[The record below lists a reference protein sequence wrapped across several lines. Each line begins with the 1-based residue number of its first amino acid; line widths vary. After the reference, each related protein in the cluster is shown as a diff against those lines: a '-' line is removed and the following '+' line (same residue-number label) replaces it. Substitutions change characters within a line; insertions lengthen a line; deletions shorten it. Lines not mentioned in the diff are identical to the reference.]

1 MQDLIVSLNKN
12 VVRLSTIDKDTV
24 LRTTL
29 VDVPRETADDTKI
42 VDPSSF
48 SEILNGLIPQISSL
62 TKNKMSLNF
71 VVEPQDIFLRFITL
85 SKKDGDIGEQIV
97 EELKEKAK
105 DIPLDDLYF
114 SYIKI
119 APFVYQFVGIKKDT
133 LDKYLEVSNQV
144 GIGLKSVVPWV
155 LALPKYE
162 KVCDPAIFI
171 SKVGNRQ
178 VVALSELNG
187 IFFADVFDSERT
199 EKELQDLVKE
209 LSFYK
214 RSSPIKYVFT
224 MNCEYLSLGNH
235 KVKEIEYPVFK
246 EGSEVSSGYEQ
257 NVIVNYLLDTDT
269 NVINHQLNLLN
280 LLPLPVVENKN
291 VSVVVAGS
299 VFALLILVGGL
310 FGGYLLLKN
319 RNESNNQLVQNNQ
332 NQEQNT
338 QVLSETTQ
346 NTEEPKQEEQ
356 TQEIP
361 QPKKQDLKIR
371 VENGAGVSGLAAKTK
386 EFLEGFGYTVL
397 EPSTSSISTEATIL
411 EYKKDAFDAYHE
423 MLIADIKEKL
433 PNTEV
438 KQTLSSDKEYDLL
451 LTVGSSSKIQ

>member
-1 MQDLIVSLNKN
+1 MQDLLVSLNKN
-12 VVRLSTIDKDTV
+12 VIRLSTVDKDTV

-29 VDVPRETADDTKI
+29 VDVPKETADDTKI
-42 VDPSSF
+42 IDSSSF
-48 SEILNGLIPQISSL
+48 AQILNGLIPQISSL

-71 VVEPQDIFLRFITL
+71 VVEPQDIYLRFITL
-85 SKKDGDIGEQIV
+85 SKKDGDLDELIV
-97 EELKEKAK
+97 DELKEKAK

-119 APFVYQFVGIKKDT
+119 APFVYQFVGIKKDI
-133 LDKYLEVSNQV
+133 LDKYIEVSNHL

-187 IFFADVFDSERT
+187 IFFSDVFDQERT

-224 MNCEYLSLGNH
+224 MNCDYLSLGDH
-235 KVKEIEYPVFK
+235 KVKEIEYPEFNG
-246 EGSEVSSGYEQ
+246 GSEVTSGYES
-257 NVIVNYLLDTDT
+257 NVIVNYLLDTDSDIT
-269 NVINHQLNLLN
+269 NHQLNLLN
-280 LLPLPVVENKN
+280 LLPLPVVESK
-291 VSVVVAGS
+291 SIPVVAAGT

-310 FGGYLLLKN
+310 FGGYILLRN
-319 RNESNNQLVQNNQ
+319 RNQSNSQLAQSNQD
-332 NQEQNT
+332 T

-346 NTEEPKQEEQ
+346 STEAPKQEQKTE
-356 TQEIP
+356 EKA

-371 VENGAGVSGLAAKTK
+371 VENGAGVAGLAAKTK
-386 EFLEGFGYTVL
+386 EFLTSLGYNVV
-397 EPSTSSISTEATIL
+397 SIDTSDVSTEATIL
-411 EYKKDAFDAYHE
+411 EYKKDAFSVYNDAF
-423 MLIADIKEKL
+423 IADIKDKL
-433 PNTEV
+433 PNTQV

>member
-12 VVRLSTIDKDTV
+12 VIRLSTVDKDTV

-29 VDVPRETADDTKI
+29 VDVSKETVDDTRI
-42 VDPSSF
+42 LDSASF
-48 SEILNGLIPQISSL
+48 SEILNGLIPQITTIS
-62 TKNKMSLNF
+62 KNKMSLNF
-71 VVEPQDIFLRFITL
+71 VVEPQDIFLRFVTL
-85 SKKDGDIGEQIV
+85 SKQDGEIDEQIIN
-97 EELKEKAK
+97 ELKEKAK

-114 SYIKI
+114 SNIKI

-133 LDKYLEVSNQV
+133 LDNYLEVSNHV
-144 GIGLKSVVPWV
+144 GIGLKSVIPWV

-178 VVALSELNG
+178 VVSLSELNG
-187 IFFADVFDSERT
+187 IFFSDVYDKERT

-224 MNCEYLSLGNH
+224 MNCEYLSLGDH
-235 KVKEIEYPVFK
+235 QVKEIQYPVFN
-246 EGSEVSSGYEQ
+246 EGSEVTSGYEP
-257 NVIVNYLLDTDT
+257 NVIVNFLLDTDT
-269 NVINHQLNLLN
+269 DVVNHQLNLLN

-310 FGGYLLLKN
+310 FGGYLLLKD
-319 RNESNNQLVQNNQ
+319 RNQKNNELVLNN
-332 NQEQNT
+332 QNT

-346 NTEEPKQEEQ
+346 KTEETQKTVEPDVKVAPKE
-356 TQEIP
+356 
-361 QPKKQDLKIR
+361 QDLKIR

-386 EFLEGFGYTVL
+386 EFLAGFGYNVV
-397 EPSTSSISTEATIL
+397 SIDTADTSTESTIL
-411 EYKKDAFDAYHE
+411 NYKKDAFTAYND
-423 MLIADIKEKL
+423 MVIADIKEKL

-438 KQTLSSDKEYDLL
+438 KQTLSNDTEYDLL
-451 LTVGSSSKIQ
+451 ITVGSSSKLQ

>member
-12 VVRLSTIDKDTV
+12 VVRVSTVDKDTV

-29 VDVPRETADDTKI
+29 VDVPKETADDTRI
-42 VDPSSF
+42 INPSSF
-48 SEILNGLIPQISSL
+48 SEVLNGLIPQITSL
-62 TKNKMSLNF
+62 SKSRMSLNF
-71 VVEPQDIFLRFITL
+71 VVEPQDIYLRFITL
-85 SKKDGDIGEQIV
+85 SKKDGDLDEQIV
-97 EELKEKAK
+97 TEIKEKAK

-114 SYIKI
+114 SHVKI
-119 APFVYQFVGIKKDT
+119 APFVYQFVGIKKDI
-133 LDKYLEVSNQV
+133 LDKYLEVSNHV
-144 GIGLKSVVPWV
+144 GIGLKSVIPWV

-187 IFFADVFDSERT
+187 IFFSDVYDQERT

-224 MNCEYLSLGNH
+224 MNCEYLSLGDH

-246 EGSEVSSGYEQ
+246 EGSEVTSGYEQ
-257 NVIVNYLLDTDT
+257 NVIVNFLLDTDS
-269 NVINHQLNLLN
+269 NVVNHQLNLLN
-280 LLPLPVVENKN
+280 LLPLPVVENKS
-291 VSVVVAGS
+291 VSVVAAGS
-299 VFALLILVGGL
+299 VFAMLVLVGGL
-310 FGGYLLLKN
+310 YGGYLFLRN
-319 RNESNNQLVQNNQ
+319 RNQADTQLAQNT
-332 NQEQNT
+332 ENT

-346 NTEEPKQEEQ
+346 KTEEATQNQQ
-356 TQEIP
+356 TGEKP

-371 VENGAGVSGLAAKTK
+371 VENGAGVAGLAAKTK
-386 EFLEGFGYTVL
+386 EFLTGLGYTVL
-397 EPSTSSISTEATIL
+397 EPQTSSISTETTIL
-411 EYKKDAFDAYHE
+411 EYKKDAFNAYND
-423 MLIADIKEKL
+423 MVIADIKDKF
-433 PNTEV
+433 PKTEI
-438 KQTLSSDKEYDLL
+438 KQTLSSDKDYDLL

>member
-1 MQDLIVSLNKN
+1 MQDLLVSLNKN
-12 VVRLSTIDKDTV
+12 VVRVSTIDKDTV

-29 VDVPRETADDTKI
+29 VDVPKETADDTKI
-42 VDPSSF
+42 LDSSSF
-48 SEILNGLIPQISSL
+48 AQILNGLFPQITSL
-62 TKNKMSLNF
+62 TKNRMSLNF

-85 SKKDGDIGEQIV
+85 SKKDGDLDEQIV
-97 EELKEKAK
+97 DELKEKAK

-119 APFVYQFVGIKKDT
+119 APFVYQFVGIKKDI
-133 LDKYLEVSNQV
+133 LDKYLEVSNHV
-144 GIGLKSVVPWV
+144 GIGLKSIVPWV

-178 VVALSELNG
+178 VVSLSELNG
-187 IFFADVFDSERT
+187 IFFSDVYDKERT
-199 EKELQDLVKE
+199 EKELQELVKE

-224 MNCEYLSLGNH
+224 MNCDYLSLGDH

-246 EGSEVSSGYEQ
+246 EGSEVASGYEQ

-269 NVINHQLNLLN
+269 DVVNHQLNLLN
-280 LLPLPVVENKN
+280 LLPLPVVENKS
-291 VSVVVAGS
+291 VPVVVAGT

-310 FGGYLLLKN
+310 FGGYLLLRG
-319 RNESNNQLVQNNQ
+319 RNQSNNQLVQNNQ
-332 NQEQNT
+332 TQEQSQNT

-346 NTEEPKQEEQ
+346 KTETTEQSEEK
-356 TQEIP
+356 P

-386 EFLEGFGYTVL
+386 EFLAGFGYNIV
-397 EPSTSSISTEATIL
+397 SIDTSDISTEATIL
-411 EYKKDAFDAYHE
+411 EYKKDAFTAYND
-423 MLIADIKEKL
+423 MVIADIKEKF
-433 PNTEV
+433 PSTEV
-438 KQTLSSDKEYDLL
+438 KQTLSADKDYDLL
-451 LTVGSSSKIQ
+451 ITVGSSSKLQ